1 MRIVTRKVFD
11 EAAKTYPN
19 DAPSIL
25 RTYKLLKNESFQSP
39 EELKKALPSL
49 DNFRY
54 KDRWWVIDIAG
65 NNLRLIAFISFEQQ
79 ILYVKHIATHAKYD
93 KLCRRYAQEAEK

>member
-11 EAAKTYPN
+11 EAIRIYPN
-19 DAPSIL
+19 DAPSL
-25 RTYKLLKNESFQSP
+25 QRTYKLLKTESFPSP
-39 EELKKALPSL
+39 EALRKVLPSL

-79 ILYVKHIATHAKYD
+79 ILFVKHITTHAEYD
-93 KLCRRYAQEAEK
+93 KLCRRYAQEADR

>member
-1 MRIVTRKVFD
+1 MRIVTRKVFN
-11 EAAKTYPN
+11 EATKTYPN
-19 DAPSIL
+19 DAPSIQ
-25 RTYKLLKNESFQSP
+25 RTYRLLKTENFQSP
-39 EELKKALPSL
+39 DELKKVLPSL

-79 ILYVKHIATHAKYD
+79 ILYVKHITTHSEYD
-93 KLCRRYAQEAEK
+93 KLCRQYAKEADK

>member
-11 EAAKTYPN
+11 EATKTYPN
-19 DAPSIL
+19 DAPSIQ
-25 RTYKLLKNESFQSP
+25 RTYRLLKAENFQSP
-39 EELKKALPSL
+39 DELKKVLPSL

-54 KDRWWVIDIAG
+54 KDRWWVIDIVG

-79 ILYVKHIATHAKYD
+79 ILYVKHITTHSEYN
-93 KLCRRYAQEAEK
+93 KLCRRYAKEADK

>member
-1 MRIVTRKVFD
+1 MRIVTKKAFE
-11 EAAKTYPN
+11 EASRAYPN
-19 DAPSIL
+19 DAPSIY
-25 RTYKLLKNESFQSP
+25 RTYKLLKTESFPSP
-39 EELKKALPSL
+39 ADLKRVLPSL

-79 ILYVKHIATHAKYD
+79 ILYVKHITTHAEYD
-93 KLCRRYAQEAEK
+93 KLCRRYAKEADK

>member
-1 MRIVTRKVFD
+1 MRIVTKKAFD
-11 EAAKTYPN
+11 EAARTYPN
-19 DAPSIL
+19 DAPSIQ
-25 RTYKLLKNESFQSP
+25 RIYKLLKYEVFPSP
-39 EELKKALPSL
+39 EALKKSLPGL

-79 ILYVKHIATHAKYD
+79 ILYVKHITTHAEYD
-93 KLCRRYAQEAEK
+93 KLCRRYAKEADK